1 MFKNACL
8 RTLKY
13 FFKHLKDFSNLTES
27 NNSISY
33 LLSFPSLSDNVYE
46 MKAMI

>member
-1 MFKNACL
+1 M
-8 RTLKY
+8 LKY
-13 FFKHLKDFSNLTES
+13 FFKHLKDIFNLTES

-33 LLSFPSLSDNVYE
+33 LLAFPSLSDNVYE